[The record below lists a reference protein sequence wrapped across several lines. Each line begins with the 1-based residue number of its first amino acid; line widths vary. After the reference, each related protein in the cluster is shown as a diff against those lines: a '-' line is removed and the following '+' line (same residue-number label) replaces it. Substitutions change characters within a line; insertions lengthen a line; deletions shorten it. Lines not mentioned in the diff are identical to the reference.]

1 MKKILVAVDG
11 SSFSEG
17 VFDYAL
23 EEAKELDN
31 HLTIPR
37 VVPIFEYGRED
48 VSEGSEGEFKEAEE
62 FVNRLKSK
70 AEDNGVEADTEVLT
84 GMDISMTIINYVKEN
99 DHDLIMVGGR
109 GKSDLG
115 TIHLGSV
122 AEGVVKR
129 APCSVLVV
137 H

>member
-1 MKKILVAVDG
+1 MKKVLVAVDG
-11 SSFSEG
+11 SEYSEK
-17 VFDYAL
+17 VFKYAL
-23 EEAKELDN
+23 EEAEELDN
-31 HLTIPR
+31 ELTIVR
-37 VVPIFEYGRED
+37 VVPSFDYGETDIGKADKDEVESARK
-48 VSEGSEGEFKEAEE
+48 FTKKLKE
-62 FVNRLKSK
+62 K
-70 AEDNGVEADTEVLT
+70 AKEKGVEAETEILT
-84 GMDISMTIINYVKEN
+84 GMDISNTIVKYASEK
-99 DHDLIMVGGR
+99 DFETIVVGGR